1 MDFDE
6 AVNQA
11 LGPPEPPVETVEPP
25 KKAKKERKERKRKE
39 PVEDVEKPKK
49 RKHDIEDVDEEIVLH
64 QQNLYNQ
71 LIRYCE
77 AFPECAD
84 GIMVPQDA
92 SPDEIEFQLA
102 TIQRRINA
110 KNELGIMRA
119 GLVTGCMLVEA
130 GNDMVGSPVLLK
142 GFGMSVQAS
151 AEQFDDVLK
160 QVLCKY
166 GGSFSLTCE
175 ATLGLLLMKHAATT
189 HMVNMA
195 EKVKKEKEEKA
206 IKEIPEPPFQ
216 EIPEPPFIHIKD
228 EPPVEAPTRDSS
240 SSLQ

>member
-25 KKAKKERKERKRKE
+25 KKAKKERKRKE
-39 PVEDVEKPKK
+39 PVEEPPEKPKK
-49 RKHDIEDVDEEIVLH
+49 ARKHDIEEVDEEIVLH
-64 QQNLYNQ
+64 QQSLYNQ

-92 SPDEIEFQLA
+92 PPDEIEFQLA

-206 IKEIPEPPFQ
+206 IQ
-216 EIPEPPFIHIKD
+216 EIPEPPSIHIKD
-228 EPPVEAPTRDSS
+228 EPVEPPMRDSS

>member
-206 IKEIPEPPFQ
+206 IQEIPEPPFK
-216 EIPEPPFIHIKD
+216 EIPEPHFIHIKD